1 MRPPSR
7 RGVYDPEG
15 LWSIASLQSSIIDFH
30 FMKDAM
36 KELRLYVIG
45 QTTSSIKATKD
56 LRAILEVEFRD
67 QYTLEVIDV
76 LENPSLAED
85 DKILA
90 TPTVVKRL
98 PLPIRKVIGDLRER
112 EKVLLG
118 LDLLAR
124 DQESGEK

>member
-1 MRPPSR
+1 MN
-7 RGVYDPEG
+7 
-15 LWSIASLQSSIIDFH
+15 
-30 FMKDAM
+30 
-36 KELRLYVIG
+36 ELRLYVIG
-45 QTTSSIKATKD
+45 QTPSSIKATES
-56 LRAILEVEFRD
+56 LRAILEDEFRD

-112 EKVLLG
+112 EKVVLG
-118 LDLLAR
+118 LDLLAK
-124 DQESGEK
+124 E